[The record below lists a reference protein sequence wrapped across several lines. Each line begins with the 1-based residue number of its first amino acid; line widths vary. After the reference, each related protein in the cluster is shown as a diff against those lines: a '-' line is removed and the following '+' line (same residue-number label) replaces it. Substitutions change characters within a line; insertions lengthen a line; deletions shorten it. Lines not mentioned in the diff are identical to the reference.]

1 VEKRTAA
8 PRTAPPTSPPSASE
22 PAESTPT
29 SDAATTTTAPLRPTS
44 DDIELLGF
52 AQSFELTAR
61 DLYQAALDGGLADGD
76 LSGVFRALRDNHEEY
91 ANRLSGILGVD
102 APQRRDDA
110 LFDELAAGFEGG
122 DAAAVAAAALDM
134 EATAV
139 ATHND
144 LLGRLQGID
153 GIAAVAS
160 FVVVEA
166 RHGTVLADVAGDGD
180 DLDALLTSDAG
191 PLEVPASPSGWRA
204 S

>member
-1 VEKRTAA
+1 MEKRIVA
-8 PRTAPPTSPPSASE
+8 PRTAPPTSPATSE
-22 PAESTPT
+22 PAGTAPT
-29 SDAATTTTAPLRPTS
+29 SDSATTSSAPPRPTGE
-44 DDIELLGF
+44 DVDLLGF

-76 LSGVFRALRDNHEEY
+76 LADLFTTLRDNHDEY

-102 APQRRDDA
+102 APQERDDA
-110 LFDELAAGFEGG
+110 LFDELVEGFGGG
-122 DAAAVAAAALDM
+122 DAVAVATAGIDL

-153 GIAAVAS
+153 GIGAVAS

-166 RHGTVLADVAGDGD
+166 RHVTVLADVAGDGD
-180 DLDALLTSDAG
+180 DLDALLTSDAQ
-191 PLEVPASPSGWRA
+191 PLDVPAPAGWRT

>member
-1 VEKRTAA
+1 MEKRTVA
-8 PRTAPPTSPPSASE
+8 PRTAPPTSPPATSE
-22 PAESTPT
+22 PADTAPT
-29 SDAATTTTAPLRPTS
+29 SDGATTTSAPPRPTGE
-44 DDIELLGF
+44 DVALLGF
-52 AQSFELTAR
+52 AQSLELAAR
-61 DLYQAALDGGLADGD
+61 DLYQAALDGGLADGELAD
-76 LSGVFRALRDNHEEY
+76 LFTTLRDNHDEY

-102 APQRRDDA
+102 APQQRDDA
-110 LFDELAAGFEGG
+110 LFDELADGFGGG
-122 DAAAVAAAALDM
+122 DAVAVATAGIDL

-180 DLDALLTSDAG
+180 DLDALLTSDAQ
-191 PLEVPASPSGWRA
+191 PLDAPAPAGWRT